1 MWYQIGAH
9 IIMTLKVQDMRKGWT
24 CKIDHCCPCS
34 LYMTLYNSALYFNTP
49 HDLCRNLQFFGIY
62 LKYAHF
68 FIDHFMNWNGKKGII
83 NYFHVLEIL
92 LYSDTQG
99 AKNWFMIRFSAL
111 DS

>member
-1 MWYQIGAH
+1 MISAE
-9 IIMTLKVQDMRKGWT
+9 IF
-24 CKIDHCCPCS
+24 
-34 LYMTLYNSALYFNTP
+34 NSSEYIQVCT
-49 HDLCRNLQFFGIY
+49 
-62 LKYAHF
+62 F